1 MTLRWV
7 RKQDHDDDDGDD
19 HACYY
24 NEEVSQ
30 LMKTIFNLKTEDQ
43 SAADGDNNSHDV
55 LPAALNVNHDY
66 GDDEDDGGGGGGG
79 GTAAAPEAVM
89 ALLTMVIIAVV
100 VMMMVMIPTTYFM
113 VDNTRYW

>member
-30 LMKTIFNLKTEDQ
+30 LMKTIFNLKTQDQ

-66 GDDEDDGGGGGGG
+66 EDDEDDGGGGCG

-100 VMMMVMIPTTYFM
+100 VMMMVMIPTTYSM

>member
-30 LMKTIFNLKTEDQ
+30 LMKTIFNLKTQDQ

-66 GDDEDDGGGGGGG
+66 GDDEDDGGGGCG

>member
-79 GTAAAPEAVM
+79 TAAAPEAVM